1 MTRNPVNLRGQSTS
15 LKRERFEQA
24 GQEAGDGV
32 VAGGEHLLGAVVGL
46 LREQLDGVGRRV
58 GRADV
63 HPVERRAEIALVVGG
78 GGA

>member
-1 MTRNPVNLRGQSTS
+1 
-15 LKRERFEQA
+15 
-24 GQEAGDGV
+24 
-32 VAGGEHLLGAVVGL
+32 VAFFSSAAAS